1 MDGITPAQLSL
12 ELNVTP
18 KRVRDVL
25 RDEFGLLPPGK
36 GRWLLTPEE
45 ADSVRSR
52 IALNTSTR
60 AWHLR
65 PGDEVRRRAVHRV
78 YGGQQQGGISTPKS
92 IGDVLIFTDPESG
105 EEFGY
110 DKHEGLREDGNYSY
124 TGEGQVGD
132 QSIDKRGNAAL
143 VRAAENGNA
152 IRLFRTRG
160 VYATY
165 VGAFTLGS
173 PAYWEKEIPDRDGAM
188 RRGYVFNLEPIDADT
203 EQLPPYGG
211 KNLTEAIVKDWAA
224 PDFEDVVVE
233 SGPNS
238 VDLESRT
245 VSRLEFELQSD
256 FGNWL
261 ASNGDKPKSLTLPVD
276 GSNIMPDLY
285 VPTRRWIVEAK
296 RSVARDHV
304 RTAIGQ
310 VLDYAHAA
318 REIGISAVPLILL
331 PGAPSDSLGAL
342 LRSLGISLAH
352 RTDEGEGFAIVPSN
366 SR

>member
-1 MDGITPAQLSL
+1 MTDITPAQLSL

-18 KRVRDVL
+18 KRVRDIL
-25 RDEFGLLPPGK
+25 RDEFGVLPPGTD
-36 GRWLLTPEE
+36 RWLLSADE
-45 ADSVRSR
+45 AAAVRTKLGR
-52 IALNTSTR
+52 ISDER

-65 PGDEVRRRAVHRV
+65 PGDEVRRRSVHDV

-92 IGDVLIFTDPESG
+92 IDDVLIFTDPDSG
-105 EEFGY
+105 RNYGY

-143 VRAAENGNA
+143 VRAAADGNA
-152 IRLFRTRG
+152 IRLFRTHG

-173 PAYWEKEIPDRDGAM
+173 PAYWERFIPDRDGTM
-188 RRGYVFNLEPIDADT
+188 RRGFVFNLEPIDADT
-203 EQLPPYGG
+203 KLLPPYGG
-211 KNLTEAIVKDWAA
+211 EQLAEPTVKEWTA
-224 PDFEDVVVE
+224 PEFEDVVVE
-233 SGPNS
+233 PGPIS
-238 VDLESRT
+238 TDLEQCT

-261 ASNGDKPKSLTLPVD
+261 RSNGHEPKSVTLPVD

-285 VPTRRWIVEAK
+285 VPSRGWIVEAK
-296 RSVARDHV
+296 RSVAREHV

-318 REIGISAVPLILL
+318 RQVNISAAPLILT
-331 PGAPSDSLGAL
+331 PGAPSDSLTSL

-352 RTDEGEGFAIVPSN
+352 RLSDGGGFTILS
-366 SR
+366 SD